1 MPMLTSESTPQTME
15 SLKIRFQGVRNQT
28 EKLCET
34 LQDEDFVVQPVV
46 DVSPP
51 KWHLAHTTWF
61 FETFVLQEFKKD
73 YEVYDDQYNFLFNSY
88 YESVG
93 QRTIRA
99 ERGFMTRPTVKEI
112 FSYRAY
118 IDSQVNDLL
127 DDIDEVSAE
136 MNELLVLGMQ
146 HEQQHQELMLYDIK
160 RIFGG
165 NPVYPVYRE
174 GSGDLRVD
182 VTVPAAEWLSV
193 EEGTYSI
200 GRATNDVGFSFD
212 NEFGRHK
219 VYLQSYAVQS
229 RLVTNGEFL
238 EFIEAGGYEHFKF
251 WLMEGWEWLKKEE
264 FKNPAYWFFL
274 DGKWVWFDLNGGLI
288 PIDMNAPLTHVSYYE
303 AEAYAR
309 WKGFRLPTEFEWEI
323 AANKYSPEIPEK
335 ANFVEKENY
344 RPIQAEKG
352 NYQFFGDVWEWTNSS
367 YLPYP
372 YFETKEGAVGEY
384 NGKFMIN
391 QMVLRGGSCATPANH
406 IRHTY
411 RNFFHP
417 HLKWFFNGIRL
428 ARYI

>member
-1 MPMLTSESTPQTME
+1 MLTSERTTQDAE
-15 SLKIRFQGVRNQT
+15 SLLNRYLQVRNQT

-34 LQDEDFVVQPVV
+34 LSDEDFVVQPVV

-61 FETFVLQEFKKD
+61 FETFVLKQFFENYQVF
-73 YEVYDDQYNFLFNSY
+73 DDQYNFLFNSY

-112 FSYRAY
+112 FKYRAFVDAK
-118 IDSQVNDLL
+118 INELL
-127 DDIDEVSAE
+127 ENIEFVSGE
-136 MNELLVLGMQ
+136 LDELLVLGLQ

-165 NPVYPVYRE
+165 NPIFPVYR
-174 GSGDLRVD
+174 
-182 VTVPAAEWLSV
+182 AANDNEQDNNTEPIQTEWLAV
-193 EEGTYSI
+193 DEGTYSI
-200 GRATNDVGFSFD
+200 GRGADEPGFSFD
-212 NEFGRHK
+212 NEHGQHK
-219 VYLQSYAVQS
+219 VYLQACEVQS
-229 RLVTNGEFL
+229 RLVTNGEYL
-238 EFIEAGGYEHFKF
+238 RFIEDGGYQQFKY

-264 FKNPAYWFFL
+264 FKNPAYWFHL
-274 DGKWVWFDLNGGLI
+274 DGTWVWFDLKGGLH
-288 PIDMNAPLTHVSYYE
+288 PIDMDAPVTHVSFYE
-303 AEAYAR
+303 ADAYAR
-309 WKGFRLPTEFEWEI
+309 WRGLRLPTEFEWEI
-323 AANKYSPEIPEK
+323 AAKKYSPKVPSI
-335 ANFVEKENY
+335 ANFVEKEHY
-344 RPIQAEKG
+344 HPVKAAKG

-417 HLKWFFNGIRL
+417 QLKWFFNGIRP
-428 ARYI
+428 ARFI

>member
-1 MPMLTSESTPQTME
+1 MLTSERTTQGAE
-15 SLKIRFQGVRNQT
+15 SLLDRYLKVRNQT

-34 LQDEDFVVQPVV
+34 LSDEDYVVQPVV

-61 FETFVLQEFKKD
+61 FETFVLKQFKENYQVFD
-73 YEVYDDQYNFLFNSY
+73 EQYNFLFNSY

-93 QRTIRA
+93 QRTVRA

-112 FSYRAY
+112 YGYRAY
-118 IDSQVNDLL
+118 VDSQ
-127 DDIDEVSAE
+127 IDELLNSIDFITDE
-136 MNELLVLGMQ
+136 LDELLVLGLQ

-165 NPVYPVYRE
+165 NPVFPVYQTAE
-174 GSGDLRVD
+174 ETNQSESSSAIEVD
-182 VTVPAAEWLSV
+182 WLSV
-193 EEGTYSI
+193 DEGIYSI
-200 GRATNDVGFSFD
+200 GKGTDEEDFSFD
-212 NEFGRHK
+212 NEQGRHK
-219 VYLQSYAVQS
+219 VFLQACELQS
-229 RLVTNGEFL
+229 RLVTNGEYL
-238 EFIEAGGYEHFKF
+238 QFIEDGGYRQFKY
-251 WLMEGWEWLKKEE
+251 WLMEGWEWLKKQE
-264 FKNPAYWFFL
+264 FKNPAYWFHL
-274 DGKWVWFDLNGGLI
+274 DGEWVWFDLKGGLR
-288 PIDMNAPLTHVSYYE
+288 PIDMSAPVTHISFYE
-303 AEAYAR
+303 ADAYAR
-309 WKGFRLPTEFEWEI
+309 WRGLRLPTEFEWEI
-323 AANKYSPEIPEK
+323 AAKKYSPEIPAN

-344 RPIQAEKG
+344 HPVKATKG
-352 NYQFFGDVWEWTNSS
+352 NYQFFGDVWEWTNSN

-372 YFETKEGAVGEY
+372 YFEIKEGAVGEY

-428 ARYI
+428 ARFI